1 MRKHFTQK
9 TTLPKM
15 NLQLFAEGTDGG
27 KDGSGEG
34 EGTNS
39 EGEGTEGQD
48 GGSEGSDGG
57 EKTFTQSDVN
67 AMMAKEKRSGKSSI
81 LKLFGIADEK
91 AAKTEAE
98 AYKAWKESQKT
109 DEQKQ
114 TEAQAELE
122 NSKAEAERRA
132 QAAESKLALLEAG
145 VNKDSL
151 DDVLAIAIVKVTEE
165 KDLNAVLADMKKE
178 LRYNSFFESSSQD
191 SGAGSAG
198 TGSNV
203 GHRGKGGAD
212 KGENIGARLGK
223 CAENKKSSFFKN

>member
-9 TTLPKM
+9 TALPKM
-15 NLQLFAEGTDGG
+15 NLQLFAEGTDEG

-39 EGEGTEGQD
+39 EEGGTEEQD

-81 LKLFGIADEK
+81 LKLFGVSDEK

-178 LRYNSFFESSSQD
+178 LRYNSFFESSSQG
-191 SGAGSAG
+191 SGGGAG
-198 TGSNV
+198 TGGNV

-212 KGENIGARLGK
+212 KSENIGARLGK

>member
-1 MRKHFTQK
+1 MRKHFTRE
-9 TTLPKM
+9 TMLPQM
-15 NLQLFAEGTDGG
+15 NLQFFAEGTDGG

-57 EKTFTQSDVN
+57 ENTFTQSDVN

-91 AAKTEAE
+91 AAKAEAE

-132 QAAESKLALLEAG
+132 QVAESKLALLEAG

-178 LRYNSFFESSSQD
+178 PRYNSFFGESSQA
-191 SGAGSAG
+191 GAGSSG
-198 TGSNV
+198 TGGNV
-203 GHRGKGGAD
+203 GHRGKGGNNT
-212 KGENIGARLGK
+212 ENIGARLGK
-223 CAENKKSSFFKN
+223 CAESKKSNFFKN